1 VPVTTILDL
10 QIKPDAVD
18 QAIELLHR
26 ILADTRA
33 FDGCQ
38 SVAVVQDHADPAHL
52 IAIEQWE
59 SLEHDAAYRRWRAGE
74 GAIVELSPLLAGVPR
89 TSICEPRADV

>member
-1 VPVTTILDL
+1 MPDSSFVDL
-10 QIKPDAVD
+10 K
-18 QAIELLHR
+18 R
-26 ILADTRA
+26 IVRARRRIVLTDTRA

-52 IAIEQWE
+52 
-59 SLEHDAAYRRWRAGE
+59 LP
-74 GAIVELSPLLAGVPR
+74 PLLAGVPR